1 MQYFHCIIGASFHRF
16 FPLYLMGEATFR
28 HKRPVHDRGIFDVRF
43 SYEGVHRQKNAHA
56 SNIAN
61 TLTDGYRKIRVTMA
75 DEQDAGASARADKV
89 VDDGSAA
96 ATTAAD
102 ISVATPSNVDLVE
115 EMTGDM
121 TALRTFEANA
131 KVTQT
136 TDEMLGTIIDVSH

>member
-1 MQYFHCIIGASFHRF
+1 MIEG
-16 FPLYLMGEATFR
+16 
-28 HKRPVHDRGIFDVRF
+28 F
-43 SYEGVHRQKNAHA
+43 STSVSAMKAFIVKKNAHA

-75 DEQDAGASARADKV
+75 EEPDAGVSARADKV
-89 VDDGSAA
+89 VYDGSAA
-96 ATTAAD
+96 TTTAAD
-102 ISVATPSNVDLVE
+102 SSAATPSNVDLVE

-121 TALRTFEANA
+121 TALRAFEANA